1 MYDVLKEIPLIDTH
15 VHRVHPEREPEFGQ
29 IAGGYIKG
37 SGQEYHSRCTILYEG
52 SSMSNFQMPTRAC

>member
-29 IAGGYIKG
+29 IAGGYMK
-37 SGQEYHSRCTILYEG
+37 
-52 SSMSNFQMPTRAC
+52 